1 VSRPHPVTSTPVLRT
16 TLVWSAVV
24 TGGLAVVGAVV
35 GFLVAGGSGLVSA
48 LIGVLMAALFLAITG
63 ISILVANRWYG
74 DALYV
79 PLFFGIV
86 MGGWILK
93 FVVFIVV
100 LLVLRGQ
107 PWIQPMVF
115 FVAVVV
121 GVVAALVVDVAT
133 LVRMRIPHVSDV
145 TLPTDPEEG
154 EGRADE
160 ERDPQ
165 GS

>member
-1 VSRPHPVTSTPVLRT
+1 MSPHPVTSTPILRT

-24 TGGLAVVGAVV
+24 CGALAVVGAVV
-35 GFLVAGGSGLVSA
+35 GFLVAGTPGLVSA
-48 LIGVLMAALFLAITG
+48 LIGVLMAALFLAITS

-74 DALYV
+74 DPLYV
-79 PLFFGIV
+79 PVFFGIV
-86 MGGWILK
+86 MGGWIVK

-107 PWIQPMVF
+107 PWIQPVVF

-121 GVVAALVVDVAT
+121 GVVAALVVDAVT

-145 TLPTDPEEG
+145 KLPTDPEEG
-154 EGRADE
+154 ERHD
-160 ERDPQ
+160 RD
-165 GS
+165 SAEDRDS